1 MCEDIDSGC
10 KAYEDATW
18 VSTIRRWPPS
28 LSSKLRQFIE
38 RQVPD
43 KLKGDA
49 ANVLAPSKK

>member
-10 KAYEDATW
+10 KAYEDADW
-18 VSTIRRWPPS
+18 VSAIRRWPPS
-28 LSSKLRQFIE
+28 LSSKLRQFLE

-49 ANVLAPSKK
+49 SSALAPPKN

>member
-1 MCEDIDSGC
+1 MCEDIESGC

-49 ANVLAPSKK
+49 ANVLAPLKK